1 VKRRLVKKVTPKIT
15 TPDPHGF
22 HPEIRQIEQE
32 IVAFFAE
39 KTPEYTGRHP
49 IVSAVMAYFYI
60 RRSLTQQDLRK
71 LTGFSAGAISKAVR
85 QLVDIN
91 MIAREMIPGTH
102 THVYKMETLPFRSP
116 SYLLQT
122 EKTLE
127 KLHKEL
133 KEMKD
138 TLDVHSDEMRTF
150 EGYSKVY
157 GVITQLLQ
165 LISNVP
171 RFMAL
176 IEDELGKFI
185 NQEKSKR

>member
-1 VKRRLVKKVTPKIT
+1 VTPKIT
-15 TPDPHGF
+15 APDPHGF

-49 IVSAVMAYFYI
+49 IVSMVMAYFYI

-85 QLVDIN
+85 QLVDMNVIT
-91 MIAREMIPGTH
+91 REMIPGTH
-102 THVYKMETLPFRSP
+102 THIYKMETLPFRSP
-116 SYLLQT
+116 SYFLQT

-138 TLDVHSDEMRTF
+138 TLDAHGDEMRDL
-150 EGYSKVY
+150 EGYQRVY
-157 GVITQLLQ
+157 VIITQLLE
-165 LISNVP
+165 LISSVP

-176 IEDELGKFI
+176 IEEELDKFI
-185 NQEKSKR
+185 EKGKR

>member
-1 VKRRLVKKVTPKIT
+1 VKRRLVKQVTPKIT
-15 TPDPHGF
+15 APDPHGF

-49 IVSAVMAYFYI
+49 IVSMVMAYFYI
-60 RRSLTQQDLRK
+60 RRSLTQRDLRK

-85 QLVDIN
+85 QLVDMNVIT
-91 MIAREMIPGTH
+91 REMIPGTH
-102 THVYKMETLPFRSP
+102 THIYKMETLPFRSP
-116 SYLLQT
+116 SYFLQT

-127 KLHKEL
+127 KQQKEL

-138 TLDVHSDEMRTF
+138 TLDAQGDEMRDL
-150 EGYSKVY
+150 EGYQKVY
-157 GVITQLLQ
+157 VVVTYLLE
-165 LISNVP
+165 LISSVP

-176 IEDELGKFI
+176 IEEELDKFI
-185 NQEKSKR
+185 KQKKSKR